1 MSDEPKRCYLRETR
15 ASAKVNKIQHSLRRS
30 GGASKRVADPA
41 DAKVGLTQHSPAKK
55 SNTSSMDLRRRT
67 SSNTSQSTRSVR
79 SEESSC
85 KSESRD
91 CQWSFC
97 RTRSQGRDPG
107 ESSGT
112 SSSEDE
118 DDVHNRPKHT
128 LKPPRFDGKKS
139 FESFMA
145 QFNNC
150 AQHNRWNRA
159 EKLAYLRNAL
169 DSEAANVLW
178 DYGAEVTD
186 SLSGLTKILESRF

>member
-1 MSDEPKRCYLRETR
+1 VSDEPRRCHSRKTK

-79 SEESSC
+79 SEESASR
-85 KSESRD
+85 SESRD
-91 CQWSFC
+91 CQQSSR
-97 RTRSQGRDPG
+97 RTRSLRRDPE
-107 ESSGT
+107 ESSSGA

-150 AQHNRWNRA
+150 AQHNKWNRA

-169 DSEAANVLW
+169 DSEATCC
-178 DYGAEVTD
+178 GTT
-186 SLSGLTKILESRF
+186 GQK